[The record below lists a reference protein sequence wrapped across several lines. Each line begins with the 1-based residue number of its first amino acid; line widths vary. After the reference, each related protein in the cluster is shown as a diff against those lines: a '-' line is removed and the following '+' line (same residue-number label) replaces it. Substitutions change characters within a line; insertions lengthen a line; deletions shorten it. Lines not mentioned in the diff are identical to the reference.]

1 MPYFPW
7 GTGQVID
14 DDTDGSASNP
24 ALQLPAT
31 TGTRAPQSTPAGG
44 NTPRNNSP
52 RNDSP
57 GQTIDAESYAYG
69 HVSRWYGDNNMDE
82 IHERVEIELV
92 DGARVDLVGAK
103 ARKARQDASPFR
115 IDLPVQ
121 VIYFGATNEVKEIRR
136 WDGIVR
142 QRMR

>member
-7 GTGQVID
+7 GTGEVIN

-24 ALQLPAT
+24 APQLPGA

-52 RNDSP
+52 
-57 GQTIDAESYAYG
+57 GQTIDAESCAYG
-69 HVSRWYGDNNMDE
+69 HVSRWYGDENMDE

-103 ARKARQDASPFR
+103 ARKARQDAGPFESG
-115 IDLPVQ
+115 LPVQ
-121 VIYFGATNEVKEIRR
+121 VTYFGATNEVKEIRR
-136 WDGIVR
+136 WDSIVP